1 MGWVQGSRHGVT
13 QVGSS
18 TWLARAAWA
27 ALVLGVI
34 ALIFTNARITRNRRL
49 AAEQTRPHVAMLM
62 EPHPADWHV
71 IELVARNFGKTAPA
85 DVSMRWGN
93 AEYELGKHHSQRV

>member
-18 TWLARAAWA
+18 TWLAWA

-34 ALIFTNARITRNRRL
+34 ALSF
-49 AAEQTRPHVAMLM
+49 
-62 EPHPADWHV
+62 
-71 IELVARNFGKTAPA
+71 
-85 DVSMRWGN
+85 SMRWGN